1 MAGGLV
7 PPLRRLLLRWDDMML
22 RGAND
27 MFPIQLAEEARG
39 PERTQHM
46 STTLACPHCKL
57 SLTIQDGAGGSVLVY
72 DQDERTRRC
81 ADHR

>member
-1 MAGGLV
+1 
-7 PPLRRLLLRWDDMML
+7 
-22 RGAND
+22 

-81 ADHR
+81 KFPQHPSPAWCLGERTADHR

>member
-39 PERTQHM
+39 PERR
-46 STTLACPHCKL
+46 S
-57 SLTIQDGAGGSVLVY
+57 I
-72 DQDERTRRC
+72 
-81 ADHR
+81 